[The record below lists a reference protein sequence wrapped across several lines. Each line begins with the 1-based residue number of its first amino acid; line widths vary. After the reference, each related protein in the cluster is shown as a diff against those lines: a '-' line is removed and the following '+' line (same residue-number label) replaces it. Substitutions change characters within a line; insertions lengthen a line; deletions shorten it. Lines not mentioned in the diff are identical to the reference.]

1 MLLEALL
8 AITIFSISITG
19 IVLALQTSS
28 TLVQNVS
35 REAWIQ
41 KQLKSAL
48 AEALKATQTQEEFE
62 AQKIISLEEF
72 GAETVVDIIPSEMES
87 AEGEVLNNLYEV
99 IVTITWLENNNKQ
112 EASINTLHYYPLY
125 QN

>member
-19 IVLALQTSS
+19 VVLALQTSS
-28 TLVQNVS
+28 NLVQSIS
-35 REAWIQ
+35 RESWIQ
-41 KQLKSAL
+41 KQLKSSL

-62 AQKIISLEEF
+62 TQKIISLEEF
-72 GAETVVDIIPSEMES
+72 GAEAIVDITPSELES
-87 AEGEVLNNLYEV
+87 VEGEILNNLYEV
-99 IVTITWLENNNKQ
+99 KVSITWLENNKTH
-112 EASINTLHYYPLY
+112 EASIDTLHYYPLY

>member
-112 EASINTLHYYPLY
+112 EASIDTLHYYPLY